1 MIQAI
6 KRKVEGIEE
15 KARRMESLVKKIQ
28 GTFYHLEIQV
38 KELPPIQEQESSV
51 KTASVAGGNNGILTD
66 NYSALTA
73 QTTPVNTSIRLSD
86 TESYL

>member
-15 KARRMESLVKKIQ
+15 KARRMESLVKNL
-28 GTFYHLEIQV
+28 GNFYHLEIQV

-51 KTASVAGGNNGILTD
+51 KTASVSGGNNGILTD